1 MTRRRPLPPNRSP
14 LVLRLW
20 RTQFSPVLAMLLHTR
35 YRRQKFRQFLAALGW
50 VTMGRVTRNLTVM
63 PEVPTTVLPVSLGR
77 MEKLRT
83 AIAVDVVP
91 KPLHLTLFML
101 LLLMA
106 QVKLVLKFGTLKREV
121 FLLTLLLGA
130 KVT

>member
-1 MTRRRPLPPNRSP
+1 M
-14 LVLRLW
+14 
-20 RTQFSPVLAMLLHTR
+20 
-35 YRRQKFRQFLAALGW
+35 
-50 VTMGRVTRNLTVM
+50 
-63 PEVPTTVLPVSLGR
+63 
-77 MEKLRT
+77 
-83 AIAVDVVP
+83 AVVVVP